1 MKETDSEP
9 VMPEKP
15 TLEHKTHLW
24 HVCAMAKTAILRARV
39 DSDKKVAAE
48 AVLAQLG
55 ISLSD
60 AITLFLS
67 QVGIQKAIPFPL
79 TAQPRL
85 DLSNAPLE
93 KIERRYA
100 RRIPTP
106 ETQAA
111 LNEDTRK
118 ARRYKSSSQLLKAL
132 KA

>member
-1 MKETDSEP
+1 
-9 VMPEKP
+9 
-15 TLEHKTHLW
+15 
-24 HVCAMAKTAILRARV
+24 MAKTAILRARV
-39 DSDKKVAAE
+39 DSEKKIAAE

-67 QVGIQKAIPFPL
+67 QVGIQRAIPFPL

-85 DLSNAPLE
+85 DLSNASIE

-100 RRIPTP
+100 KRIPTP
-106 ETQAA
+106 ETEAA
-111 LNEDTRK
+111 LHENTGK
-118 ARRYKSSSQLLKAL
+118 ARRYKSSRQLLKAL

>member
-1 MKETDSEP
+1 
-9 VMPEKP
+9 
-15 TLEHKTHLW
+15 
-24 HVCAMAKTAILRARV
+24 MAKTAILRARV
-39 DSDKKVAAE
+39 NAETKVAAE
-48 AVLAQLG
+48 AVFSKLG

-67 QVGIQKAIPFPL
+67 QVSIQKAIPFPL
-79 TAQPRL
+79 TTQPRL
-85 DLSNAPLE
+85 DLSNANLE
-93 KIERRYA
+93 EIEQRYA
-100 RRIPTP
+100 RRIPTT

>member
-1 MKETDSEP
+1 
-9 VMPEKP
+9 
-15 TLEHKTHLW
+15 
-24 HVCAMAKTAILRARV
+24 MAKTAILRARV
-39 DSDKKVAAE
+39 NSEKKAAAE
-48 AVLAQLG
+48 AVFAKLG

-79 TAQPRL
+79 TTQPRL

-93 KIERRYA
+93 EIERRYA
-100 RRIPTP
+100 DRIPTP

-111 LNEDTRK
+111 LAEDTRK
-118 ARRYKSSSQLLKAL
+118 ARRYKSSSDLLKTL

>member
-1 MKETDSEP
+1 
-9 VMPEKP
+9 
-15 TLEHKTHLW
+15 
-24 HVCAMAKTAILRARV
+24 MAKTAILRARV
-39 DSDKKVAAE
+39 DSNKKAAAE
-48 AVLAQLG
+48 AVLSQLG

-85 DLSNAPLE
+85 DLSNATVAQ
-93 KIERRYA
+93 IERRYA
-100 RRIPTP
+100 ARVPTA

-111 LNEDTRK
+111 LKEDTRK
-118 ARRYKSSSQLLKAL
+118 ARRYKSSSQLLKSL

>member
-1 MKETDSEP
+1 
-9 VMPEKP
+9 
-15 TLEHKTHLW
+15 
-24 HVCAMAKTAILRARV
+24 MAKTAILRARV
-39 DSDKKVAAE
+39 DSEKKLAAE
-48 AVLAQLG
+48 AVLSQLG
-55 ISLSD
+55 ISLGD

-85 DLSNAPLE
+85 DLSNASLE

-100 RRIPTP
+100 RRTPTP

-118 ARRYKSSSQLLKAL
+118 SRRYKSSAQLLKAL

>member
-1 MKETDSEP
+1 
-9 VMPEKP
+9 
-15 TLEHKTHLW
+15 
-24 HVCAMAKTAILRARV
+24 MAKTAILRARV
-39 DSDKKVAAE
+39 DSDKKAAAE

-67 QVGIQKAIPFPL
+67 QVGIQRAIPFPL

-100 RRIPTP
+100 RRVPTP

-118 ARRYKSSSQLLKAL
+118 ARRYKSSGQLLKAL

>member
-1 MKETDSEP
+1 
-9 VMPEKP
+9 
-15 TLEHKTHLW
+15 
-24 HVCAMAKTAILRARV
+24 MAKTAMLRARV
-39 DSDKKVAAE
+39 DSEMKIAAE
-48 AVLAQLG
+48 AVFAQLG

-60 AITLFLS
+60 AIALFLS

-85 DLSNAPLE
+85 DLSNASLE

-111 LNEDTRK
+111 LNEDTGK
-118 ARRYKSSSQLLKAL
+118 ARRYKSSRQLLKAL